1 MALRLMRQLTVIK
14 LKLVSEGVRCC
25 RGVFWE
31 KRIIACVL
39 RDRRR
44 KGRENR
50 EGIGD
55 RKKGT
60 NNNNG

>member
-1 MALRLMRQLTVIK
+1 MQSNLNLLAR
-14 LKLVSEGVRCC
+14 
-25 RGVFWE
+25 VFVVAAVCFGK